1 MTISRRFTKNRT
13 GGIGMKSEC
22 LWQVFLDTGAPEL
35 YMLYSRLKKVE
46 GIHVFEGSGTGSE
59 SDPI

>member
-1 MTISRRFTKNRT
+1 
-13 GGIGMKSEC
+13 MKSEC